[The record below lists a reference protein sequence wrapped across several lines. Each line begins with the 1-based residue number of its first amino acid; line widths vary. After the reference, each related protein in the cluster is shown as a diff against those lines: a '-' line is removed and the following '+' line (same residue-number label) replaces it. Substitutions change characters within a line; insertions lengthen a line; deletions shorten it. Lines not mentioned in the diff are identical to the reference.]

1 MLTKRLL
8 FAIPLVMLALH
19 AGAQTIDS
27 ALTTDTVFL
36 RVQRLAANG
45 QGDAARALAQEQFEA
60 APTASPRFVEALYWR
75 AVVASTA
82 ADAERDLRTIIVDY
96 PLSPWSVEALMRL
109 AQLEMTRRD
118 MDQALAHLN
127 RVMVEHPNSPSRP
140 KASFWIARVEF
151 EQGKLADACRQ
162 LGDAARSAPVNDVEL
177 KNQIEYWA
185 TRCAPA
191 DTAFAV
197 DPRTDSGKSNPKA
210 ASEAFTPAPAAAAP
224 AAATTAAAAPT
235 KPAAAPAKPAAAPAP
250 KRQYTVQVGAY
261 NTKSAADGLAKT
273 LHDRGYDVRVY
284 GTNAPFRVRVG
295 RYDKQ
300 SQANAEADKLNAKK
314 IAAFVT
320 EAEPQ

>member
-8 FAIPLVMLALH
+8 LAIVLFVLGAH
-19 AGAQTIDS
+19 AGAQTMDS

-60 APTASPRFVEALYWR
+60 APTASPRYVEALYWR
-75 AVVASTA
+75 AVVAPTA

-127 RVMVEHPNSPSRP
+127 RVMVEHPNSPARP
-140 KASFWIARVEF
+140 RASFWIARVEF
-151 EQGKLADACRQ
+151 EQGKVPDACRQ
-162 LGDAARSAPVNDVEL
+162 LGDAGRTAPVSDVEL
-177 KNQIEYWA
+177 RNQIEYWA
-185 TRCAPA
+185 TRCNPA
-191 DTAFAV
+191 DTAMAAV
-197 DPRTDSGKSNPKA
+197 AAIPDSAKSNPA
-210 ASEAFTPAPAAAAP
+210 AAAAAFTPAPAGAPGTTSVPAP
-224 AAATTAAAAPT
+224 AA
-235 KPAAAPAKPAAAPAP
+235 KK
-250 KRQYTVQVGAY
+250 QYTVQVGAY
-261 NTKSAADGLAKT
+261 NTKSAADQLAKT

-284 GTNAPFRVRVG
+284 GTSAPFRVRVG
-295 RYDKQ
+295 RYDKHA
-300 SQANAEADKLNAKK
+300 QADAEANKLNAKK

-320 EAEPQ
+320 DAEPQ